1 MGGDAALPF
10 GVADLIFFVPAA
22 ITTTIAQGPETNAKA
37 SLTHPPPRPGPA
49 NMFSTG
55 AREKRLVNLCQT
67 AKASIFSLPWSPK
80 RHSVCRPII
89 CRSCLRTPLRHA
101 AQEVHSTISVSNTEP
116 SVLEQSP
123 RSSQEDASCWSRAWQ
138 FQSRGGV
145 DRLS

>member
-67 AKASIFSLPWSPK
+67 TKASIFSLPWSP
-80 RHSVCRPII
+80 RRPQ
-89 CRSCLRTPLRHA
+89 CLPVYHLPVMFENTPKARSA
-101 AQEVHSTISVSNTEP
+101 GSAQYN
-116 SVLEQSP
+116 
-123 RSSQEDASCWSRAWQ
+123 
-138 FQSRGGV
+138 
-145 DRLS
+145 